1 MKLYSYF
8 RSSAAYRVRIGLN
21 LKGLNADVVPVHLV
35 KDGGQ
40 QHAPAYQAINPNELV
55 PALEDD
61 GFILT
66 QSLSILE
73 YLDEVHPETALL
85 PQEPKQ
91 RALIRAFSQSIA
103 CDIHPINN
111 LRVLQYLSNELQISE
126 EQKSAWYRHWVELG
140 LKGLEA
146 QLKESNGKF
155 CFGDQATLA
164 DCCLIPQIYNALRF
178 NIDVSVYPKIHA
190 IYQHCLSL
198 APFQHAAPEN
208 QADAA

>member
-21 LKGLNADVVPVHLV
+21 LKGLSADMVPVHLV

-55 PALEDD
+55 PALDDD

-73 YLDEVHPETALL
+73 YLDEVHPEHALL
-85 PQEPKQ
+85 PQDAKQ
-91 RALIRAFSQSIA
+91 RALVRAFSQSIA

-111 LRVLQYLSNELQISE
+111 LRVLQYLSHELQVTE
-126 EQKSAWYRHWVELG
+126 EQKTAWYRHWVELG

-146 QLKESNGKF
+146 QLQHSNGKF
-155 CFGDQATLA
+155 CFGETATLA
-164 DCCLIPQIYNALRF
+164 DCCLIPQVYNALRF
-178 NIDVSVYPKIHA
+178 NIDIGVFTKINA

-198 APFQHAAPEN
+198 TAFQHAAPEA